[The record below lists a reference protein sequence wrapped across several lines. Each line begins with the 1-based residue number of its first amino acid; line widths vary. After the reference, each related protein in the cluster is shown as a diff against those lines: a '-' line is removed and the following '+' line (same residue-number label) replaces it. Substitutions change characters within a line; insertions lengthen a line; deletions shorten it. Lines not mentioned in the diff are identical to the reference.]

1 MRHSLASNQ
10 TEQSLIKIPRRHLP
24 SLLSNLSTTLSWTVS
39 ALKDINGKESADSVD
54 QILKIC
60 CALER
65 ISVQLNLLAE
75 RQVFAP
81 NETAPPGEPH
91 AIQRET
97 LMNPQ
102 HQLTYCSPQMHRV
115 VEKVERAAKQEVPIL
130 ITGETGVGKEL
141 IARFIHLTSRRSR
154 GPMIPIN
161 CAAIPKDLFE
171 SQFFG
176 HRRGAFTGAL
186 GEQPGIIK
194 SASGGTLF
202 LDEIGELPL
211 ETQPKLLRFL
221 QEGEIHTIGDNK
233 PTKVDVRIVA
243 STNRDLEAEVRVGR
257 FRADL
262 LHRLN
267 IISFEIPALRERR
280 EDILLLLDF
289 FLDKYSCLAESHSIR
304 FSPDALDCLIMYSW
318 PGNVRE
324 LSSLVLKLVS
334 LAKELTIIFPSDL
347 PTYISSVTTDLPDK
361 STGINHQ
368 SAKADQSVSISPNL
382 KLGEA
387 INNLER
393 QKVADALSKNKGS
406 YSRAAR
412 ELGLSTFGLRKKYR
426 RLFGSNWSAEPLED

>member
-1 MRHSLASNQ
+1 MVSNQ
-10 TEQSLIKIPRRHLP
+10 TEQSLIRLPRQHLP
-24 SLLSNLSTTLSWTVS
+24 SLLSNLSTTLSWTLS
-39 ALKDINGKESADSVD
+39 ALKNIKGKESADSGD
-54 QILKIC
+54 QIHKIC
-60 CALER
+60 CALEG
-65 ISVQLNLLAE
+65 ISGQLDLLAE
-75 RQVFAP
+75 QQVSAP
-81 NETAPPGEPH
+81 NEIAPNGEPY
-91 AIQRET
+91 AVQRET

-102 HQLTYCSPQMHRV
+102 HQFTYCSAQMHRI

-154 GPMIPIN
+154 GPMIPVN

-176 HRRGAFTGAL
+176 HKRGAFTGAL
-186 GEQPGIIK
+186 SEQTGIIK

-221 QEGEIHTIGDNK
+221 QEGEVHTVGDNK

-243 STNRDLEAEVRVGR
+243 STNRNLEAEVRAGR

-267 IISFEIPALRERR
+267 IISFEIPALRERC
-280 EDILLLLDF
+280 EDIPLLLDF
-289 FLDKYSCLAESHSIR
+289 FLDKYSCLPGNHLVR

-334 LAKELTIIFPSDL
+334 LAGDAHIIFPSDL
-347 PTYISSVTTDLPDK
+347 PSYISDVMDNLSDELLD
-361 STGINHQ
+361 I
-368 SAKADQSVSISPNL
+368 DYPNL
-382 KLGEA
+382 NLGEA
-387 INNLER
+387 INKLER
-393 QKVADALSKNKGS
+393 QKVVDALSKNSGS
-406 YSRAAR
+406 YSKAAR
-412 ELGLSTFGLRKKYR
+412 ELGLSTYGLRKKYR
-426 RLFGSNWSAEPLED
+426 RLFGSNWSGETVEE